1 MLEYVFIFLALIIY
15 IIIYYLLLDTI
26 KRIFKK
32 INITVWGSDHE
43 YIFGILLLKSEKKKN
58 LLTSLLF
65 FLMEILVNL
74 IWYSI
79 NIIIFLGIFYFLS
92 QIYQILFLK

>member
-1 MLEYVFIFLALIIY
+1 MLECVFIFLALIIY

-26 KRIFKK
+26 KIIFKK
-32 INITVWGSDHE
+32 INIIVWGSDHE

-79 NIIIFLGIFYFLS
+79 NIIIFLVIFYFLS